1 MNEEKNSIISRN
13 SEILFLYD
21 AKQCN
26 PNGDMD
32 NENKPRMDWQAGRNL
47 VSDVRLKRYVRD
59 YLQKVKNEH
68 IFVRKLGDEAL
79 KAEEAIALFKRLKE
93 GKNENELT
101 REDLNI
107 SNKELQKLGDDFFE
121 MKDIRLFGATIPF
134 AVETDGQKGSSSTF
148 TGPVQF
154 NWGYS
159 LNKIEELQE
168 SRTITSHLRTGKSE
182 QGAGIGKDYR
192 VNYSFIAFSGGIN
205 ANTAKSTKMT
215 WKDVDLLDEAMI
227 KSIPLNRTRSK
238 IGQTPRLYL
247 RVESSDNLTVLNDL
261 REYVSLETKVDE
273 ASLRSIHECTLQA
286 EELKKYLDD
295 NKDNIEK
302 VYYWKDDLLEIKG
315 LPFDDNLF
323 EEISL
328 NKNQ

>member
-1 MNEEKNSIISRN
+1 MNEERNNIIDRN

-59 YLQKVKNEH
+59 YLQKVKNEN

-79 KAEEAIALFKRLKE
+79 KAEEAIALFKLLKD
-93 GKNENELT
+93 GKDESELT
-101 REDLNI
+101 RKDLNI

-159 LNKIEELQE
+159 LNRIEELQE

-192 VNYSFIAFSGGIN
+192 VNYSFLAFSGGIN

-261 REYVSLETKVDE
+261 REYISLETNVDE
-273 ASLRSIHECTLQA
+273 AILRSIHECSLQA
-286 EELKKYLDD
+286 EELKKYIDD
-295 NKDNIEK
+295 NKGNIKK
-302 VYYWKDDLLEIKG
+302 VHYWKDDLLEIKG
-315 LPFDDNLF
+315 LSFDDDLF
-323 EEISL
+323 EEISF
-328 NKNQ
+328 NDN